1 MIVQGIHIPEELIKS
16 FTEGKVVVFA
26 GAGVS
31 MQAPSNCPSFDKLAD
46 RIAEGT
52 GLNRESAPIDQFL
65 GKVASRG
72 VDIRSK
78 AVELLSNSSYNNVHK
93 AILRLFPTPEQIK
106 VITTNF
112 DLLFEKCADEENIK
126 IPRIFS
132 APAMPMGRS
141 FTGLVH
147 LHGDTN
153 FSSELILDDKAFG
166 EAYITDSWAARFM
179 TDVCMHYI
187 TVFIGYSF
195 NDTIMQYFARALSH
209 NSMPRYIITSEA
221 DELWGHKGFEAII
234 YPHQQ
239 YDLHEKFLIELSNIL
254 QRDYFDWER
263 IVKDILVNP
272 PSNNPENDDRVKY
285 ILNNE
290 KLIKIFTEYAH
301 DFEWVSWLKEQ
312 GALDFLWNPYT
323 KLSYIQKSL
332 CHWLAENFSQTHIT
346 QLVLLFGDKISLLHP
361 EFCNDISYIL
371 WHNKGKIDDAVIKQW
386 IMILVCAAK
395 YYPPSFSWHW
405 LIDLGKKI
413 NYLPFVWS
421 NASKSYLS
429 VSRSYSGIGFSLDI
443 RTSQDYHWP
452 KEDFFQNNIDDYQS
466 VIYECIKEIHHWHT
480 IRELYSGTTKPFDQE
495 SFWVSAI
502 EKHSQ
507 NLPNNATYYIAL
519 LRDTLLKLDA
529 CDNDAFR
536 AWLDILIKDKAPLLK
551 RIALYAMANS
561 SISGNKKANWFLKN
575 IDINDVYLRH
585 EIYSF
590 LRFCYVDVTPS
601 LQKRLLKKI
610 SKKED
615 GITQEDYD
623 RRMFSLLSWITV
635 ENNDERI
642 NEILNPIKSRHPEW
656 KISSHEDF
664 GHYHYTPEAPQAPL
678 TKEELKILSPKD
690 FITTI
695 EKYTADDESWSA
707 LSPIIK
713 EIIKEDPVL
722 CCNILKEFATYKEY
736 KNPLKYL
743 VCNELDNI
751 DFSVDLLPYVLSALP
766 YISSPEL
773 HSIESEIRFYRKL
786 IKHSDIRENNE
797 ILKAIRKQIMNL
809 HNTLP
814 ATEDSTLL
822 CGEWVTTAINNPCGM
837 ITEFFLEDLAE
848 DQKQKLA
855 SPNNIPARYIAYL
868 ENICL
873 RKDFC
878 GLLGKTILGMDFAW
892 LLYMMPEF
900 VKTKLCPCLEDEDG
914 LWEGLLPHLQISTQT
929 QEVLMPYM
937 RKRIAKKTPFCNDNI
952 QTNFIKTYT
961 IILWYFYDKKQL
973 LNVEFP
979 ALYNYIPTSQCEIV
993 VNTAKDILRH
1003 NSEEFN
1009 KEFWECKLKP
1019 FLINRSE
1026 NKPKQLDTEE
1036 ASAIFD
1042 LAEVL
1047 YFTLDDYLDIIE
1059 KLPVMKISQ
1068 HSLVIHNLNSDNEL
1082 FSKFTASQIG
1092 RIILLMLKHYT
1103 PDTSWVLYNAD
1114 ELLGKITPSIEQNL
1128 LKEIRK
1134 KAKQH
1139 GLSWQ
1144 IKV

>member
-52 GLNRESAPIDQFL
+52 GLNRESTPIDQFL

-132 APAMPMGRS
+132 APAMPIGRS

-166 EAYITDSWAARFM
+166 KAYITDSWAARFM
-179 TDVCMHYI
+179 TDVCLHYV
-187 TVFIGYSF
+187 TVFIGYSL
-195 NDTIMQYFARALSH
+195 NDTIMQYFARALSY
-209 NSMPRYIITSEA
+209 NSMPRYIITDEA
-221 DELWGHKGFEAII
+221 DELWEHKGFEAII

-285 ILNNE
+285 ILNNQ

-346 QLVLLFGDKISLLHP
+346 QLALLFGDKISLLHP
-361 EFCNDISYIL
+361 EFCNNISYTL
-371 WHNKGKIDDAVIKQW
+371 WCNKEKIDDAVIKQW

-429 VSRSYSGIGFSLDI
+429 VSRTYSETEFSLDI
-443 RTSQDYHWP
+443 RTTQDYHWP
-452 KEDFFQNNIDDYQS
+452 KEDFFQNNYEDYQS
-466 VIYECIKEIHHWHT
+466 VIYECVKEIHHWHT
-480 IRELYSGTTKPFDQE
+480 IRELYSGTTRPFDPE
-495 SFWVSAI
+495 SFRVSAI
-502 EKHSQ
+502 EKHPQ
-507 NLPNNATYYIAL
+507 NLRSNATYYIAL

-575 IDINDVYLRH
+575 IDINDVYLHH
-585 EIYSF
+585 EVYSF
-590 LRFCYVDVTPS
+590 LRFCYANVTPS

-615 GITQEDYD
+615 GIEKEDYE
-623 RRMFSLLSWITV
+623 RRIFSLLSWVTA
-635 ENNDERI
+635 ECNDEKI
-642 NEILNPIKSRHPEW
+642 NEILDPIKKQHPEW
-656 KISSHEDF
+656 KICSYEDF
-664 GHYHYTPEAPQAPL
+664 GHYHYTPEAPQSPL
-678 TKEELKILSPKD
+678 TEEELQKLSPRD

-695 EKYTADDESWSA
+695 EKYTTDDDVWSV
-707 LSPIIK
+707 LSHLIK
-713 EIIKEDPVL
+713 KIIKEDPVL
-722 CCNILKEFATYKEY
+722 CCNILKELAIQKDS
-736 KNPLKYL
+736 KNHLSYL

-751 DFSVDLLPYVLSALP
+751 EFSVDLLPDVLAALP
-766 YISSPEL
+766 YISSTEL
-773 HSIESEIRFYRKL
+773 HSIESEIRFYRKM
-786 IKHSDIRENNE
+786 IKRADVRENND
-797 ILKAIRKQIMNL
+797 ILTTIRTRIA
-809 HNTLP
+809 TLYKSLQ
-814 ATEDSTLL
+814 EDEKPTLL
-822 CGEWVTTAINNPCGM
+822 CGELVMTALNNPYGM

-855 SPNNIPARYIAYL
+855 SPSNIPERYTSYF
-868 ENICL
+868 EDICS

-878 GLLGKTILGMDFAW
+878 GLLGKTILGMNFSW
-892 LLYMMPEF
+892 LFYLLPDF
-900 VKTKLCPCLEDEDG
+900 VKKQLCPYLENEDE

-1003 NSEEFN
+1003 NSEDFN

-1026 NKPKQLDTEE
+1026 NKPKQLDAEE

-1047 YFTLDDYLDIIE
+1047 FFALDDYLDIVE

-1068 HSLVIHNLNSDNEL
+1068 HSLIIHDLNNDNEL

-1092 RIILLMLKHYT
+1092 RIILLMLKHYE

-1128 LKEIRK
+1128 LKEIRE

-1139 GLSWQ
+1139 GFSW
-1144 IKV
+1144 